1 MDPTDIDIETD
12 LDRAI
17 SGCKLAHRRLQGT
30 LGDVDDDTVRRPS
43 RLAGWT
49 VGHVLT
55 HLARN
60 ADSHVRILEGARA
73 GEHWEQYAGGREERA
88 EAIEAGA
95 GRPASALVDD
105 VVSVFLRL
113 EDEWD
118 RAGPEI
124 WQDGYG
130 RSSGVVWPCRDLPF
144 FRWREVEVHH
154 ADLGLT
160 YDVTDW
166 PDAYVGAELQVAVES
181 LPARLVNQGS
191 RVRLLA
197 WLLGRSEQPGDIELL
212 PWQSR
217 PENYLRPGG

>member
-1 MDPTDIDIETD
+1 VDPTGTD
-12 LDRAI
+12 VDQGI
-17 SGCKLAHRRLQGT
+17 SGCKFSHRRLQDT
-30 LGDVDDDTVRRPS
+30 LGDIDDETVRGPS
-43 RLAGWT
+43 RLPGWT

-60 ADSHVRILEGARA
+60 ADSHARIIRGARA
-73 GEHWEQYAGGREERA
+73 GDHLEQYAGGRDERA

-95 GRPASALVDD
+95 GRHASALVDD
-105 VVSVFLRL
+105 VVTSFLTL

-118 RAGPEI
+118 RAAPEV

-130 RSSGVVWPCRDLPF
+130 LSSGVVWPCRDLPF

-154 ADLGLT
+154 ADLGLN

-166 PDAYVGAELQVAVES
+166 PEAYVGAELAVALDT
-181 LPARLVNQGS
+181 LPARLVDQGS
-191 RVRLLA
+191 RARLLA
-197 WLLGRSEQPGDIELL
+197 WLLGRSPQPGSIELQ

-217 PENYLRPGG
+217 PENYLRPGS